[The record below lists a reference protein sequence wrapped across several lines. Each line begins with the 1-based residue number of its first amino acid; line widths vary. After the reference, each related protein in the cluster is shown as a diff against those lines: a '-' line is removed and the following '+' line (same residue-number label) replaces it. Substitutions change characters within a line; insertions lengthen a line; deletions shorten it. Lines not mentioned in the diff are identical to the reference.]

1 MVMTKKTLYF
11 LKSAFPQMFE
21 YDFYEGKTI
30 YTSDEGYM
38 WLAKKEMIDKNLDF
52 FNPIILEFG
61 VDIQKGDFFANI
73 DKGTIHESS
82 YFISVKPNPRDRS
95 PNCLIKIYTHTK
107 DLTDEQ
113 IEKILNGKLK
123 HKNII

>member
-1 MVMTKKTLYF
+1 
-11 LKSAFPQMFE
+11 MFE